1 VSTATRPGISPTQT
15 AFSIL
20 TAISVCHFLNDT
32 LQSVIPA
39 VYPIL
44 KDTYHLDFSHIG
56 FITLT
61 VNFTASL
68 LQPLVGFF
76 TDARP
81 TPYSLP
87 VGMTLSLAGTL
98 LLAAAPTFGV
108 VLVAVGLVG
117 IGSAVFHPESSRVA
131 RLASGG
137 RHGFAQSLFAVGGN
151 AGSAIGPLLAAYIVL
166 PNGQRSIAWFGLV
179 ALLAI
184 VILTRVSG
192 WYSHHH
198 GPNAAVHATAVHVA
212 PPIPRPQVRRALAI
226 LVALLFSKYI
236 YIASIVTYYT
246 FYLIHRFGLPV
257 QSAQVHLFVFL
268 VAIAVG
274 TFIGGP
280 IGDRIGRKYVIWASI
295 LGVLPFTL
303 ALPYVNLFWTG
314 VLSVIIGLIL
324 ASAFSAILVYAQELV
339 PGRVGAISG
348 IFFGLAFGIGGIAAA
363 ALGQLADA
371 RGIDFVYHVC
381 AFLPA
386 LGILTALLPNIEPP
400 RHRTG

>member
-1 VSTATRPGISPTQT
+1 MSEATGT
-15 AFSIL
+15 AFRVL

-44 KDTYHLDFSHIG
+44 KDAYHLDFAHVG
-56 FITLT
+56 LITLT

-68 LQPLVGFF
+68 LQPLVGFV

-98 LLAAAPTFGV
+98 MLALAPSFPAI
-108 VLVAVGLVG
+108 LVAVALVG

-137 RHGFAQSLFAVGGN
+137 RHGFAQAFFAVGGN
-151 AGSAIGPLLAAYIVL
+151 AGSAAGPLLAALIVL
-166 PNGQRSIAWFGLV
+166 PNGQRSIAWFALV
-179 ALLAI
+179 ALAAI
-184 VILTRVSG
+184 LLLTRVSA
-192 WYSHHH
+192 WYSFHH
-198 GPNAAVHATAVHVA
+198 GPRTAEHLKAGRA
-212 PPIPRPQVRRALAI
+212 PSPVGRAQLRRALAI
-226 LVALLFSKYI
+226 LIALLFSKYV

-246 FYLIHRFGLPV
+246 FYLIHRFGIPV
-257 QSAQVHLFVFL
+257 YSAQVHLFVFL

-314 VLSVIIGLIL
+314 VLSVVIGLIL

-363 ALGQLADA
+363 GLGRLADA
-371 RGIDFVYHVC
+371 RGIDFVYHIC

-386 LGILTALLPNIEPP
+386 LGILTAFLPNIEPP
-400 RHRTG
+400 RRHTAAAAR

>member
-1 VSTATRPGISPTQT
+1 MGV
-15 AFSIL
+15 L

-44 KDTYHLDFSHIG
+44 KDAYHLDFSHIG
-56 FITLT
+56 LITLT
-61 VNFTASL
+61 INFTASL
-68 LQPLVGFF
+68 LQPLVGFA

-87 VGMTLSLAGTL
+87 IGMTISLAGTL
-98 LLAAAPTFGV
+98 LLAMAPSFPAI
-108 VLVAVGLVG
+108 LIAVALVG

-151 AGSAIGPLLAAYIVL
+151 AGSAAGPLLAAFIVL
-166 PNGQRSIAWFGLV
+166 RNGQRSIAWFALV
-179 ALLAI
+179 ALAAML
-184 VILTRVSG
+184 ILMRVSA
-192 WYSHHH
+192 WYSFHH
-198 GPNAAVHATAVHVA
+198 GPHSAGEAKTERAASPVGGM
-212 PPIPRPQVRRALAI
+212 QLRRALAI
-226 LVALLFSKYI
+226 LVVLLFSKYV

-246 FYLIHRFGLPV
+246 FYLIHRFQV
-257 QSAQVHLFVFL
+257 SVYSAQVHLFVFL

-280 IGDRIGRKYVIWASI
+280 VGDRIGRKYVIWVSI

-303 ALPYVNLFWTG
+303 VLPYASLYWTG
-314 VLSVIIGLIL
+314 VLSVVIGLIL

-363 ALGQLADA
+363 GLGRIADA

-386 LGILTALLPNIEPP
+386 FGILTAFLPNIEPP
-400 RHRTG
+400 RHGRA